1 MKNHLKRIATPKTW
15 ILNRL
20 KNKYVV
26 RPNPGSHSFDRG
38 MALGMILRDQIHLAK
53 TMSEVKKILH
63 SKEILVD
70 GKRRKDHRLIVGLF
84 DVISVPSIK
93 MYYRVMLDQKGR
105 LIMKDISSQSSQ
117 NKICKVVRKTMLSK
131 GRLQIGLHDGRS
143 LIHKDKISVGDSV
156 VIDFSSNKITEL
168 LPLEPECAIFLTSG
182 KHAGDVGTLKEL
194 KGKEAMYES
203 DKKEIETARNYVLVI
218 GHPKS
223 KKVST
228 PKNAMSFLLG
238 EKESEQ

>member
-1 MKNHLKRIATPKTW
+1 MKNHLKRIASPKTW

-38 MALGMILRDQIHLAK
+38 MALGMILRDHIHLAK

-63 SKEILVD
+63 SKQVLVD

-84 DVISVPSIK
+84 DVLSLPDLK
-93 MYYRVMLDQKGR
+93 KYYRLALDKKGR
-105 LIMKDISSQSSQ
+105 LIMKGISEESSKH
-117 NKICKVVRKTMLSK
+117 KICKVVRKTMLTK

-143 LIHKDKISVGDSV
+143 IIHTDKINVGDSV
-156 VIDFSSNKITEL
+156 VIDFSSNKIVEL
-168 LPLEPECAIFLTSG
+168 LPLEPESVIFLTSG

-194 KGKEAMYES
+194 KGKEAMYEL
-203 DKKEIETARNYVLVI
+203 DKKEIETSRNYVFVI
-218 GHPKS
+218 GHKKS

-228 PKNAMSFLLG
+228 PENAVNFLLG
-238 EKESEQ
+238 ENEKEQ